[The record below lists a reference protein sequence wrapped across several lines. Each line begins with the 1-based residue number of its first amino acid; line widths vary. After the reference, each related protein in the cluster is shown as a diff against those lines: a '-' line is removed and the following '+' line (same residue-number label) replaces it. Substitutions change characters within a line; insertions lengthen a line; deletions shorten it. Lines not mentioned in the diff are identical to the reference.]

1 MYRGLKQ
8 GEREDDKIQRH
19 VIQSSWELRDGRA
32 TPKRAARD
40 AISSTPKFQNKWG
53 SERNIQND
61 VKDLDDWQGVGSEG
75 HTDACLEFSSPNYL
89 SSVI

>member
-40 AISSTPKFQNKWG
+40 AISSTPKFQYK
-53 SERNIQND
+53 
-61 VKDLDDWQGVGSEG
+61 
-75 HTDACLEFSSPNYL
+75 
-89 SSVI
+89 